1 MNILD
6 DFENIPAEPLALKN
20 NTSTPEALG
29 YTQISTK
36 SELDALLADTNEAA
50 LKLTAFPCQFL
61 MATDKG
67 LFLLDEFEANEP
79 LLEHLL
85 ASQATVVMLD
95 AYAAK
100 RQLKRHL
107 TRNVE
112 CLRIM
117 HNITRTTFIP
127 SSISASSMLALY
139 HQQMELIDHL
149 GCRDWYEKL
158 KATQFLGNTASF
170 DIDRDVYDSVLA
182 EWRESPSKEG
192 KVTEWR
198 NKLVDSS
205 LRRVWGYTPAD
216 QEDANLVRMLQVHLV
231 PNGQPQTGRFSSENP
246 YMHDIPKDLR
256 KAFMAPGYF
265 RKRRTPDAQLLPDSS
280 PVLVSCDF
288 RQSQPRILYSLS
300 HDEVYGAPLLDGS
313 DIYKH
318 CAATLF
324 GKAYEDIT
332 DVERSVGKVVCLG
345 IPYGMQSETLGD
357 TLKEAGLE
365 YPESEVSHMHAAFC
379 KKYEQLFSWIQGL
392 PDNEDFVVPFDS
404 PKGKYA
410 LKTPSGRM
418 IPLSEKYTAR
428 RNGSVLATL
437 LAQAIEVEIIVDAI
451 LRFSQR
457 EGHMEKHYGQV
468 LHVMHDELLVHVNSS
483 FSTQCRNRLGTA
495 MTQAFLAYPGMVK
508 MENVVEVSEA
518 KPCWGNLKG

>member
-1 MNILD
+1 MNILN

-20 NTSTPEALG
+20 NTSTPENLG
-29 YTQISTK
+29 YTLISTK
-36 SELDALLADTNEAA
+36 SELDALLADTHEVA

-61 MATDKG
+61 LATEQG
-67 LFLLDEFEANEP
+67 LFLLDEYEANEQ

-85 ASQATVVMLD
+85 ASQATVIMLNT
-95 AYAAK
+95 YAAK
-100 RQLKRHL
+100 RQLKERL

-117 HNITRTTFIP
+117 HNITRTNFIP
-127 SSISASSMLALY
+127 SSIPATSMLTLY
-139 HQQMELIDHL
+139 HQQMALVESL

-158 KATQFLGNTASF
+158 KATQFLGDTAPF
-170 DIDRDVYDSVLA
+170 DIDRDAYDSVLA
-182 EWRESPSKEG
+182 EWRESPSKDG
-192 KVTEWR
+192 KVSEWR

-216 QEDANLVRMLQVHLV
+216 TEDVNLVRMLHVHLV
-231 PNGQPQTGRFSSENP
+231 PSGQPQTGRFSSEKP

-265 RKRRTPDAQLLPDSS
+265 SKRRTSDAIPNTDNP

-313 DIYKH
+313 DIYKR
-318 CAATLF
+318 CAAALF
-324 GKAYEDIT
+324 DKAYDDIT
-332 DVERSVGKVVCLG
+332 DNERSVGKVVCLG
-345 IPYGMQSETLGD
+345 IPYGMQPGALGA

-365 YPESEVSHMHAAFC
+365 YPEYEVSRMHTAFC

-392 PDNEDFVVPFDS
+392 PDNKDFVVPFDG

-418 IPLSEKYTAR
+418 IPLSKEHAVK
-428 RNGSVLATL
+428 RNGSSLAAL
-437 LAQAIEVEIIVDAI
+437 LAQAIEVEIVVDAI

-457 EGHMEKHYGQV
+457 EGHLERHYGQV
-468 LHVMHDELLVHVNSS
+468 LHVLHDELLVYVNSS
-483 FSTQCRNRLGTA
+483 FSTQCRNRLKTA
-495 MTQAFLAYPGMVK
+495 MTQAFLAYPGMIP
-508 MENVVEVSEA
+508 MENLVEVSEA
-518 KPCWGNLKG
+518 KPCWGDLKG